1 MQEAIMIDMRKRIIE
16 AAINVAAQ
24 SGFSQAT
31 TKEIASKADCSEGII
46 YHYFTS
52 KHELFLAVI
61 KENAEEF
68 LGQLK
73 MEVNEGKTAKDRL
86 DRMIDFHF
94 HYFTGKIHIFQ
105 ILFGKSGDA
114 MVPFP
119 YVLKTIILP
128 YQRFIEHIITQG
140 IHSEEFYQVN
150 SNVVASSLLGMM
162 QFNIIKLH
170 FGVKDNKVEEIKDTL
185 KHLIFKSL
193 LRTKS

>member
-16 AAINVAAQ
+16 AAITVAAQ
-24 SGFSQAT
+24 SGFTQAT
-31 TKEIASKADCSEGII
+31 TREIARVADCSEGII
-46 YHYFTS
+46 YHYFTG

-73 MEVNEGKTAKDRL
+73 TETNEGKAAKDKLERL
-86 DRMIDFHF
+86 IDFHF
-94 HYFTGKIHIFQ
+94 RYFTGKIHIFQ

-119 YVLKTIILP
+119 YVLKIIILP
-128 YQRFIEHIITQG
+128 YQRFIEGVIKEG
-140 IHSEEFYQVN
+140 IHLGEFQQVN
-150 SNVVASSLLGMM
+150 ANIVASSLLGMM

-170 FGVKDNKVEEIKDTL
+170 FGVKDNSVEEIKDTV
-185 KHLIFKSL
+185 KHLLFKSL
-193 LRTKS
+193 IKR

>member
-1 MQEAIMIDMRKRIIE
+1 MQETVMIDMRKRIIE
-16 AAINVAAQ
+16 AAITVAAR
-24 SGFSQAT
+24 SGFTQAT
-31 TKEIASKADCSEGII
+31 TREIAREADCSEGII
-46 YHYFTS
+46 YHYFAG

-73 MEVNEGKTAKDRL
+73 MEVNEGKTAKERL
-86 DRMIDFHF
+86 ERVIDFHF
-94 HYFTGKIHIFQ
+94 RYFTGKIHIFQ

-128 YQRFIEHIITQG
+128 YQRLVEHVIIQG
-140 IHSEEFYQVN
+140 IHSGEFQPVS
-150 SNVVASSLLGMM
+150 SNIMASSLLGMM

-170 FGVKDNKVEEIKDTL
+170 FGVKDNTVDEIKDTV
-185 KHLIFKSL
+185 KHVVFKSIM
-193 LRTKS
+193 RIKS

>member
-16 AAINVAAQ
+16 AAITVAAQ
-24 SGFSQAT
+24 SGFTQAT
-31 TKEIASKADCSEGII
+31 TKEIAREADCSEGII
-46 YHYFTS
+46 YHYFAS
-52 KHELFLAVI
+52 KHDVFLAVI

-73 MEVNEGKTAKDRL
+73 NEVNEGKTAKERL
-86 DRMIDFHF
+86 ERMIDFHF
-94 HYFTGKIHIFQ
+94 RYFTGKIHIFQ

-128 YQRFIEHIITQG
+128 YQRFIEHIIIQG
-140 IHSEEFYQVN
+140 IHSEEFYQVS
-150 SNVVASSLLGMM
+150 SNIIASSLLGMM

-170 FGVKDNKVEEIKDTL
+170 FGVKDNTVEEIKDTI
-185 KHLIFKSL
+185 KQLIFKSL
-193 LRTKS
+193 MKTKS

>member
-1 MQEAIMIDMRKRIIE
+1 MFDMRKRIIE
-16 AAINVAAQ
+16 AAITVAAQ
-24 SGFSQAT
+24 SGFTQAT
-31 TKEIASKADCSEGII
+31 TREIAREAECSEGII
-46 YHYFTS
+46 YHYFTG

-73 MEVNEGKTAKDRL
+73 TQVNEGKTAKDRL
-86 DRMIDFHF
+86 ERAIDFHF
-94 HYFTGKIHIFQ
+94 RYFTGKIHIFQ

-128 YQRFIEHIITQG
+128 YQRFVEHIITQG
-140 IHSEEFYQVN
+140 IYSEEFYQVN
-150 SNVVASSLLGMM
+150 ANIIASSLLGMM

-170 FGVKDNKVEEIKDTL
+170 FGVKDSSVEEIKDTV
-185 KHLIFKSL
+185 KRLIFKSL
-193 LRTKS
+193 IRTKS